1 MQVNKTG
8 IGILD
13 VWLLEKASEHNNNQF
28 ACLVNQWFCYIR
40 IAIAFSWGAVVN
52 TGEIV
57 DV

>member
-8 IGILD
+8 IGIL
-13 VWLLEKASEHNNNQF
+13 VWLLEKASVHNNNYF
-28 ACLVNQWFCYIR
+28 AYWVNQWFCYTR
-40 IAIAFSWGAVVN
+40 ILIAFSWGAVIN